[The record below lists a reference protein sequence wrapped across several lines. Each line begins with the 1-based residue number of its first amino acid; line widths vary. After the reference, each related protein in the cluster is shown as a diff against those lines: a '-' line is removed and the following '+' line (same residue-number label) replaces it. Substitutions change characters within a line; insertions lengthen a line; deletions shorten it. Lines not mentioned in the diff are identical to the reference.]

1 MGDST
6 KYIFSFSRYSIY
18 FWPVTVQGEKKFD
31 AFDIQIERMAAVI
44 LTEVAQISHDMN
56 IRSIP
61 IQSALRVKMH
71 CNHAEINKTVVI

>member
-6 KYIFSFSRYSIY
+6 KYIFSFSNYSIY

-44 LTEVAQISHDMN
+44 LKEVA
-56 IRSIP
+56 
-61 IQSALRVKMH
+61 
-71 CNHAEINKTVVI
+71 